1 MKVTR
6 EIFKD
11 YKLVSKSVLKEGVF
25 LSGYFNDL
33 LNRAYTKANKDQWN
47 EPKLTRLSNKAFQ
60 IYRNDLLFVFK
71 IK

>member
-11 YKLVSKSVLKEGVF
+11 YKLISKSILKEGVF

-47 EPKLTRLSNKAFQ
+47 EPKLTRLSNKSFQ